1 MRILLV
7 EDDPAL
13 SFGVARAL
21 QREGWQVDT
30 LGDGMSACAEG
41 LITQYDLAVLDLG
54 LPRRDGM
61 EVLRHWRSR
70 GARLPVLILTARDEL
85 SDRVQGLDSGADDYL
100 VKPFDLPELVARVR
114 ALVRRAAGRAEDRL
128 VLGDLELDIRH
139 RELRWRGERV
149 HLSPRE
155 QALTELLMARAGRV
169 VPKDHIVSTLS
180 SWETDFSEN
189 SVEVYI
195 HRLRKRFADLG
206 VTIKTVRGFGYLM
219 EVAAP
224 PSDAAP
230 APAPTQA

>member
-30 LGDGMSACAEG
+30 LGDGMSASAEG
-41 LITQYDLAVLDLG
+41 LIAQYDLAVLDLG

-85 SDRVQGLDSGADDYL
+85 GDRVEGLDSGADDYL
-100 VKPFDLPELVARVR
+100 VKPFDLPELVARLR
-114 ALVRRAAGRAEDRL
+114 ALLRRSAGRAEDRL
-128 VLGDLELDIRH
+128 VLGDLELDVRH
-139 RELRWRGERV
+139 RELRFRGERV

-206 VTIKTVRGFGYLM
+206 VAIKTVRGVGYLM
-219 EVAAP
+219 ELAP
-224 PSDAAP
+224 PPGDTP
-230 APAPTQA
+230 APSQP

>member
-30 LGDGMSACAEG
+30 LGDGMSASAEG
-41 LITQYDLAVLDLG
+41 LIAQYDLAVLDLG

-85 SDRVQGLDSGADDYL
+85 GDRVEGLDSGADDYL
-100 VKPFDLPELVARVR
+100 VKPFDLPELVARLR
-114 ALVRRAAGRAEDRL
+114 ALLRRSAGRAEDRL
-128 VLGDLELDIRH
+128 VLGELELDVRH
-139 RELRWRGERV
+139 HELRFRGERV

-155 QALTELLMARAGRV
+155 QALTELLMARSGRV

-219 EVAAP
+219 ELTAEP
-224 PSDAAP
+224 GAAP
-230 APAPTQA
+230 APADG